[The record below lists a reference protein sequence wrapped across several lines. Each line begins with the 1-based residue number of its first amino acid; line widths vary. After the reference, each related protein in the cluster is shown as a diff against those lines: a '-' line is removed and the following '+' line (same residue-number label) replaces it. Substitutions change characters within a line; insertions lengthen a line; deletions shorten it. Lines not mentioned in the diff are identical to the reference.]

1 MSDGLIPPESPAA
14 ATVGAGSPFVVCDA
28 CGLGVHV
35 DGRGHDCR
43 PVGGPVAAPGRGS
56 DPKRGCPRRRL
67 REPRAGKRQQDG
79 RTATG
84 PCIVAEEPGCYDLP
98 DFSALGDG
106 PYPPILLEAF
116 ELAGNGFRRWDEQVA
131 RTGYCCRPIRLKG
144 TVEQVDRAT
153 GEVRRVY
160 TTEGNPTTRCWS
172 RVGAVGPRCAG
183 RARRGTS
190 GTPSTSCGQGSRVA
204 RGCPSRWWSTRSSS

>member
-1 MSDGLIPPESPAA
+1 MRDGLIPPESPAA
-14 ATVGAGSPFVVCDA
+14 ANGGTGSSFVVCET

-35 DGRGHDCR
+35 DGRSHDCR
-43 PVGGPVAAPGRGS
+43 PAGGPVGAPGRGEK
-56 DPKRGCPRRRL
+56 KRRPRRRL
-67 REPRAGKRQQDG
+67 REPRAGRRQSDV

-84 PCIVAEEPGCYDLP
+84 ACIVAEEPGCYDLP

-116 ELAGNGFRRWDEQVA
+116 ERAGNGFRRWDEQVA

-144 TVEQVDRAT
+144 SVDQVDRAT

-160 TTEGNPTTRCWS
+160 TTVVERWLSLPAKK
-172 RVGAVGPRCAG
+172 AVGDFETLPLF
-183 RARRGTS
+183 RG
-190 GTPSTSCGQGSRVA
+190 
-204 RGCPSRWWSTRSSS
+204 